1 MRALFSDE
9 TVLIQT
15 RDAEDGPGDRLL
27 LSFTGIG
34 HGKSVG
40 RVQKPEFPSAGNGFA
55 NTIFV
60 TDITR
65 SWGNALDFDAIGAV
79 LAPHMRGR
87 EVYALGNS
95 MGGFLAVLAAQF
107 WPIRRVVGF
116 VPQFSVRPKV
126 IPKEARWSEYRAA
139 ISDWRYSSLQDRFS
153 PETEYFLFSGRKG
166 PDWRQWRRFPEAP
179 NISNV
184 LFSDLGHG
192 VAKHLKRTGVLNPI
206 IAACF
211 EGRFSLAWLN
221 ETSPFKAELRAPK
234 SGGPTPRP
242 GRR

>member
-1 MRALFSDE
+1 M
-9 TVLIQT
+9 
-15 RDAEDGPGDRLL
+15 
-27 LSFTGIG
+27 
-34 HGKSVG
+34 
-40 RVQKPEFPSAGNGFA
+40 
-55 NTIFV
+55 
-60 TDITR
+60 
-65 SWGNALDFDAIGAV
+65 
-79 LAPHMRGR
+79 
-87 EVYALGNS
+87 
-95 MGGFLAVLAAQF
+95 
-107 WPIRRVVGF
+107 
-116 VPQFSVRPKV
+116 PQFSVRPKV

-221 ETSPFKAELRAPK
+221 ATSPFKAELRAPK
-234 SGGPTPRP
+234 SGGPKPRP
-242 GRR
+242 GPR